1 VARCSNWPVYEVY
14 GGNFLC
20 SLKEQK
26 LDELVQEV
34 VQAGEG
40 CLQIQHCRKHH
51 LASYSATESA
61 MHQRRNG
68 LRCTMLMEVDTVSC
82 D

>member
-40 CLQIQHCRKHH
+40 CLQIQHPRKHH
-51 LASYSATESA
+51 LAI
-61 MHQRRNG
+61 QPLN
-68 LRCTMLMEVDTVSC
+68 LRCTKGEMDSVVRC
-82 D
+82 